1 MRAKEAYSDEY
12 NMMRTARKH
21 GNLHKL
27 QELSMKSVNEVS
39 MTTGEFETGWVHLA
53 QEDDFGG
60 FNIEMLFKSDS
71 DAAKELIG
79 AIEQADMTNGSG
91 HVPIKVDG
99 DVTAIKAKSKF
110 PVKVWDDQRK
120 QISASDIQ
128 KSDVCRARVKIRP
141 YDNRGN
147 KGVSVLLNGVQKIAD
162 GESRVEQAD
171 DWFPPV
177 DGASAKKAS
186 GGSGQSEVDD
196 FFAS

>member
-110 PVKVWDDQRK
+110 EVKVFNTQREH
-120 QISASDIQ
+120 ISASEVQ
-128 KSDVCRARVKIRP
+128 KSDVCKARVKIRP

-147 KGVSVLLNGVQKIAD
+147 KGVSVLLNGVQKIAN
-162 GESRVEQAD
+162 GESREEQVEE
-171 DWFPPV
+171 WFPPV
-177 DGASAKKAS
+177 DGSSAKKES
-186 GGSGQSEVDD
+186 GGSGQSEGDD
-196 FFAS
+196 FWAS

>member
-1 MRAKEAYSDEY
+1 
-12 NMMRTARKH
+12 
-21 GNLHKL
+21 
-27 QELSMKSVNEVS
+27 
-39 MTTGEFETGWVHLA
+39 
-53 QEDDFGG
+53 
-60 FNIEMLFKSDS
+60 MLFKSDS
-71 DAAKELIG
+71 DAAKELVA
-79 AIEQADMTNGSG
+79 AIEKADMTNGAG
-91 HVPIKVDG
+91 HVPIKING
-99 DVTAIKAKSKF
+99 DQTAIKAKSKF
-110 PVKVWDDQRK
+110 EVKIWNDQR
-120 QISASDIQ
+120 QPISASDVQ

-177 DGASAKKAS
+177 DGASAKKES